1 MYDDDLLFGPVVDIK
16 RYKGRRV
23 YVHESSTRKRTYHER
38 TVYGAKASFEEVCK
52 EIDARAAALA
62 AHNAIQ
68 AEERARDHKLA
79 EFVNIYESFAI
90 LGLFLGLIVGFNVAA
105 SFGKFFGCVLIGALM
120 GYLLGLCVAR
130 ICYPKI
136 G

>member
-52 EIDARAAALA
+52 EIDANAAEWA
-62 AHNAIQ
+62 AHNAVQ
-68 AEERARDHKLA
+68 AEKRAYDRKLENFA
-79 EFVNIYESFAI
+79 SISESFGIWGIFIGVAVN
-90 LGLFLGLIVGFNVAA
+90 LNVNESYGNLFG
-105 SFGKFFGCVLIGALM
+105 SALL